1 MIPETFLDMK
11 RALYENDEEEI
22 GWIVDFSVDSV
33 VNMALRKRDLE
44 NFAALH
50 EGNLYNNL
58 FFQVKVEKQLESKS
72 YLKSI
77 SRLTEN
83 IIKAVKMMENIVIFI
98 IML

>member
-11 RALYENDEEEI
+11 RALYENDEE
-22 GWIVDFSVDSV
+22 
-33 VNMALRKRDLE
+33 
-44 NFAALH
+44 
-50 EGNLYNNL
+50 GNLYNNL
-58 FFQVKVEKQLESKS
+58 FFQVKVETQLESKS